1 MCVRLYVFR
10 TVPEGDLAKITKTKV
25 SLPFD
30 LKILVLGSFPKEKL
44 FIWVVSQTSTE
55 NPLAT
60 RLDRV

>member
-10 TVPEGDLAKITKTKV
+10 TVPEGDLEKITKTKV

-30 LKILVLGSFPKEKL
+30 PKILVLGSFPKEKL
-44 FIWVVSQTSTE
+44 FIWVVPQTSTE
-55 NPLAT
+55 NSLTT